1 MAKKSWLL
9 LWIGFVGILLCGCG
23 TDTDESDVQKTKDE
37 ILKDIEVDIE
47 DTTYYKLSV
56 EPKNIDT
63 DAVVMEL
70 MGAEAS
76 FYDEAVLDMSDPEY
90 FRYTLELKED
100 TYVWEWNRAR
110 SDLFFVKVD
119 STYVGPPNLQEG
131 YELAHDLA
139 QMVDEN
145 CSTDIRANVYGTIS
159 EDAIVYSFVPRYK
172 MIDFMGNT
180 YISLGSG
187 TTQDGS
193 YMDVTVDSDG
203 VRSATVS
210 NWLQVTGEVEM
221 YVLSD
226 FVDVA
231 DIVSLAQEYGKNL
244 IEIDGQDASSYE
256 VCKVQMIYIPI
267 EEKKEIYWIPGY
279 EVFATYE
286 GAETTE
292 EYCTLIDA
300 FNGEIYQWILYRK

>member
-1 MAKKSWLL
+1 M
-9 LWIGFVGILLCGCG
+9 
-23 TDTDESDVQKTKDE
+23 
-37 ILKDIEVDIE
+37 
-47 DTTYYKLSV
+47 
-56 EPKNIDT
+56 
-63 DAVVMEL
+63 
-70 MGAEAS
+70 
-76 FYDEAVLDMSDPEY
+76 
-90 FRYTLELKED
+90 
-100 TYVWEWNRAR
+100 
-110 SDLFFVKVD
+110 
-119 STYVGPPNLQEG
+119 QEG

-203 VRSATVS
+203 VKLATVS

-256 VCKVQMIYIPI
+256 ICKVQMIYIPI

-300 FNGEIYQWILYRK
+300 FNGEIYQWILYRKQVIM